1 MDTETAYNKALDYL
15 YSFVDYSL
23 KHASELA
30 KAEFNLDRMRDLMH
44 LLGDPQ
50 NDYPIIHIAGS
61 KGKGSTAAFTA
72 SALRAADYR
81 VGLYT
86 SPHLQDFT
94 ERMQING
101 VPIPQDEFAA
111 LVEEI
116 KPSVAQV
123 PFITT
128 FELTTALAF
137 LYFSRQKI
145 TVAVIEVGLGGRL
158 DATNIVT
165 PLVSVITSLSLEH
178 TAVLGNTLT
187 EIAREKAGIVKE
199 GHPFVSAPQK
209 PEAASV
215 LDLAAEEYNVP
226 LTLVGRDLM
235 YKVKKKTIDGQM
247 LEVWMRNGPKMKL
260 SIPLLG
266 DHQVENAVTAYA
278 ALIAARQEGL
288 VFNAAQLKQGF
299 AETKWPGRFEIWR
312 EKPPIV
318 LDSAH
323 NPDSFAK
330 LRQTLDEYFPEW
342 PVILIFGVSEDKNV
356 ADMLKELAS
365 RLEKVLLTKS
375 VHPRAVE
382 VQKLVGFAEQA
393 GVACEAVEPVEE
405 AVARAL
411 EIAGEHALVL
421 SAGSIFLTAA
431 VRAVLSE
438 NLNN

>member
-1 MDTETAYNKALDYL
+1 MNTQTAYQNALDYL

-72 SALRAADYR
+72 SALRAADYK

-94 ERMQING
+94 ERIQVNG
-101 VPIPQDEFAA
+101 VPVPQNEFAA

-116 KPSVAQV
+116 KPTVAQV
-123 PFITT
+123 AYITT
-128 FELTTALAF
+128 FELATALAF
-137 LYFSRQKI
+137 LYFSRQNV
-145 TVAVIEVGLGGRL
+145 TAAVFEVGLGGRL

-187 EIAREKAGIVKE
+187 EIAREKAGIVKP
-199 GHPFVSAPQK
+199 GHPFVASPQK

-215 LDLAAEEYNVP
+215 LELAAEEHDVP
-226 LTLVGRDLM
+226 LTLVGRDVL
-235 YKVKKKTIDGQM
+235 YKVKKQSLDGQN

-266 DHQVENAVTAYA
+266 EHQVENAVTAYA
-278 ALIAARQEGL
+278 ALLAARREGL

-312 EKPPIV
+312 EDPPIV

-323 NPDSFAK
+323 TPDSVAK
-330 LRQTLDEYFPEW
+330 LRQTLDEYYPEW
-342 PVILIFGVSEDKNV
+342 SIVLIFGVSEDKNV
-356 ADMLKELAS
+356 AAMLTELAP
-365 RLEKVLLTKS
+365 RLEKVILTRS
-375 VHPRAVE
+375 EHPRAVE
-382 VQKLVGFAEQA
+382 AQKMIEFAEQV
-393 GVACEAVEPVEE
+393 GVACEALEPVEA
-405 AVARAL
+405 AVDRAL
-411 EIAGEHALVL
+411 EIAEERQSLLL

-431 VRAVLSE
+431 VREVLGE
-438 NLNN
+438 K

>member
-145 TVAVIEVGLGGRL
+145 TAAVIEVGLGGRL

-215 LDLAAEEYNVP
+215 LDLAAEEHNVP

-411 EIAGEHALVL
+411 DIAGDQALVL

>member
-94 ERMQING
+94 ERLQING

-178 TAVLGNTLT
+178 TAVLGITLT

-411 EIAGEHALVL
+411 DIAGDQALVL

>member
-178 TAVLGNTLT
+178 TAVLGITLT

>member
-178 TAVLGNTLT
+178 TAVLGITLT

-411 EIAGEHALVL
+411 DIAGDQALVL

>member
-145 TVAVIEVGLGGRL
+145 TAAVIEVGLGGRL
-158 DATNIVT
+158 DATNIVN